1 MATME
6 LVHMKLLSAWSLVYE
21 QLFTMCVSFFKYLAC
36 LTYGVY
42 KLYVTFF
49 LVYCRCIYGF

>member
-1 MATME
+1 
-6 LVHMKLLSAWSLVYE
+6 MKLLSAWSLVYE